1 MKLESPQDISLFPLR
16 VVMFPG
22 SRLDLQIFE
31 RRYLDLVS
39 HCMRNDVGFGVC
51 LLREGEEVVREA
63 SRQTIHRTGT
73 YCKIV
78 DWDQLDNGLL
88 VITIEGVAKFRISDC
103 WQGDDGVLEATVDF
117 SAQDRTG
124 EDPIPLDDAYDALV
138 DLLQN
143 LEHHPMVEQ
152 KNLSIN
158 YDNLWDL
165 GWRLGELI
173 PIEVDKK
180 QQLLEIDDPWERISA
195 IEKLV
200 ADMANEAG

>member
-1 MKLESPQDISLFPLR
+1 MNLESPQNISLFPLR

-39 HCMRNDVGFGVC
+39 QCMRNDRGFGVC
-51 LLREGEEVVREA
+51 LLREGEEVVHEA

-88 VITIEGVAKFRISDC
+88 VITIEGLAKFRISDC
-103 WQGDDGVLEATVDF
+103 WQSDGGVLEATVDF
-117 SAQDRTG
+117 SPQDRTG
-124 EDPIPLDDAYDALV
+124 EDPIPLDDAYNALV

-143 LEHHPMVEQ
+143 LENHPMVEQ